1 LIVFFIELIGDV
13 SAMAVSSVSCNQYFR
28 SGQFVVYSTIS
39 GDMIDPV
46 ELPQEKRVGVHPHS
60 AILVNEH
67 HSENIGSKLDQ
78 LVLCK
83 LHQFVD
89 GTDVDVFGD
98 GLFGEKSHLPAAF

>member
-1 LIVFFIELIGDV
+1 MIGDV

-67 HSENIGSKLDQ
+67 HSQNISSKLDQ
-78 LVLCK
+78 FVLGK
-83 LHQFVD
+83 FH
-89 GTDVDVFGD
+89 
-98 GLFGEKSHLPAAF
+98 